1 MRIDQ
6 CAQTAVKLGPD
17 VFGAPK
23 EKAAEFQKSVVRQY
37 YLEGSP
43 LPASP
48 TDHHSID
55 MRLLQPFFGDDPA
68 LKAIMDDIHNT
79 PSPVFKVLGVPGSG
93 KTATIMQLAREHF
106 VIYIDCSTKFDHEEG
121 EFCDPNFTQLVQD
134 IDATIGPLKEFITQ
148 GQPNL
153 LPTVNHSTSN
163 RILQECLARLV
174 VLHQLLVTKPDLTPE
189 EFLMYLLNSGGHQ
202 AVADILE
209 TVKGI
214 MPAYPRNYVRWFVVR
229 VSFVL
234 GILLLVF
241 DS

>member
-6 CAQTAVKLGPD
+6 CAQTAVKLRPD

-23 EKAAEFQKSVVRQY
+23 EKAAEFQKSVLRQY

-68 LKAIMDDIHNT
+68 LKAIMDLWFFI
-79 PSPVFKVLGVPGSG
+79 S
-93 KTATIMQLAREHF
+93 
-106 VIYIDCSTKFDHEEG
+106 CSS
-121 EFCDPNFTQLVQD
+121 QSL
-134 IDATIGPLKEFITQ
+134 
-148 GQPNL
+148 
-153 LPTVNHSTSN
+153 TS
-163 RILQECLARLV
+163 LQ
-174 VLHQLLVTKPDLTPE
+174 KS
-189 EFLMYLLNSGGHQ
+189 FMYQLNSGGHQ

-214 MPAYPRNYVRWFVVR
+214 MPAYPRNYMRWFVVR